1 MHGRVLPHHPDRP
14 GSGPDTV
21 MPKEHHVYPNQTY
34 EVTRQAMAERLTLS
48 HQARVREASRHDR
61 QPTENI
67 GRPPDP
73 LRVQARPTN
82 PVGVLVAR

>member
-1 MHGRVLPHHPDRP
+1 MHQI
-14 GSGPDTV
+14 
-21 MPKEHHVYPNQTY
+21 QTY
-34 EVTRQAMAERLTLS
+34 EVTRQALAERLALS
-48 HQARVREASRHDR
+48 HQAHAREAAHHDR

>member
-1 MHGRVLPHHPDRP
+1 
-14 GSGPDTV
+14 
-21 MPKEHHVYPNQTY
+21 MPKEHPVYPTQTY
-34 EVTRQAMAERLTLS
+34 EVMRQAQAERLALS
-48 HQARVREASRHDR
+48 HQTRGREAARDAR

-73 LRVQARPTN
+73 WRVQARPTN